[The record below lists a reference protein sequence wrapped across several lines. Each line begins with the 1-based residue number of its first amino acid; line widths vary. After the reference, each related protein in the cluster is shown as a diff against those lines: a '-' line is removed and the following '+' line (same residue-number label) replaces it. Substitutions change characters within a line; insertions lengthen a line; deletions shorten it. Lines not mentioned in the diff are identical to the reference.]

1 MLEWKYEHRLDLR
14 RRDVE
19 LNASICLMNRN
30 SCHLDTTHTHTT
42 PTPCPTPEACLAHPR
57 PQGSVGVVASR
68 LVRLRAIGLD
78 TAALKSVT
86 LVSPAYLQVLEV
98 GNTRREIGAPKL
110 PFSQSVE
117 CNLSLAHADR

>member
-1 MLEWKYEHRLDLR
+1 MYRAPRPAH
-14 RRDVE
+14 
-19 LNASICLMNRN
+19 AS
-30 SCHLDTTHTHTT
+30 
-42 PTPCPTPEACLAHPR
+42 PAPAR

-98 GNTRREIGAPKL
+98 HKNTTRENPPPSCCPANPYPLRRVASHSHVQNVRMPL
-110 PFSQSVE
+110 LR
-117 CNLSLAHADR
+117 LSTHMPPSRQI